1 MAIKKQHM
9 QIATAITASLRSL
22 AFAGAMIALAAAP
35 MARADSAIAPT
46 AATGSATVIQNA
58 NILPPSGGEEES
70 QTPAKFSREY
80 LIKAALLFNI
90 ARFASWP
97 ETAFSDQGA
106 PLRVCVIGSDPFG
119 AALDSLHGKLVRSRT
134 LAIARIHTIEAAP
147 KCHILFVSASE
158 SDRLEAILDSVGA
171 LPILTVAD
179 MGQFARS
186 GGIIALKEVDNRSRI
201 EVNIGAADL
210 AGVKLSAKL
219 LSMADTVGTRAALRA
234 VR

>member
-1 MAIKKQHM
+1 M

-22 AFAGAMIALAAAP
+22 AFAGAVIAFAAAP

-46 AATGSATVIQNA
+46 VSRNSATAVQNA
-58 NILPPSGGEEES
+58 SILPPSGGEEES
-70 QTPAKFSREY
+70 QTPAQISREY

-90 ARFASWP
+90 AKFAKWP
-97 ETAFSDQGA
+97 PAAFSDDTA
-106 PLRVCVIGSDPFG
+106 PLRICVIGSDPFG
-119 AALDSLHGKLVRSRT
+119 AALDSLHGKLVRSRP
-134 LAIARIHTIEAAP
+134 LATARIHTIEAAP
-147 KCHILFVSASE
+147 RCHILFVSASE
-158 SDRLEAILDSVGA
+158 QDRLEVILDTVGA

-201 EVNIGAADL
+201 EINIGAADQ
-210 AGVKLSAKL
+210 AGVKLSSKL
-219 LSMADTVGTRAALRA
+219 LRLADTVGTRAASRA